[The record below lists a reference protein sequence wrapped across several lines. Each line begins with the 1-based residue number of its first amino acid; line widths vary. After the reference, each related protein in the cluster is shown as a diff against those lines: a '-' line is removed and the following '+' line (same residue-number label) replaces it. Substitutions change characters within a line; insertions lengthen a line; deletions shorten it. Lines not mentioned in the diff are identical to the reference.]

1 MTLSIPGRSKSS
13 ISMEAGVVMAATPLV
28 AWRLLDV
35 GEDVGVGPAEL
46 NRGGCSQFAWSE

>member
-35 GEDVGVGPAEL
+35 GEDGGVGPAKL
-46 NRGGCSQFAWSE
+46 VCL